1 MLIKDLYNIDSFK
14 SFEKKAKTHFADAS
28 AGVVLSRNL
37 TGVDPKLF
45 QKLYPEL
52 SFLNSGIFIDN
63 SGGAVQRIQSLRII
77 TEGNFTNSG
86 DVSGNKGKISQTAED
101 SFLKVIER
109 EAFSDWSDT
118 QVQQAALQNIPLVS
132 NLFQGHDRKFKE
144 NIDEI
149 GFTGIPEYAS
159 STGLLN
165 YGGFTSSAAAGAII
179 ALTDQEKYD
188 VISNLIIAQRNAV
201 NNTPGYAANNVIMPI
216 RVMNVL
222 QSTILNSANGS
233 FSVLK
238 ALQSNYPEVTFSTTF
253 RAESVGGT
261 SVTVAYSSNENVMKM
276 RIPQRLTIGEVTKPT
291 SFDYRFDSK
300 FRIAGLDILED
311 LAGRLL
317 TGL

>member
-1 MLIKDLYNIDSFK
+1 MSY
-14 SFEKKAKTHFADAS
+14 
-28 AGVVLSRNL
+28 
-37 TGVDPKLF
+37 
-45 QKLYPEL
+45 
-52 SFLNSGIFIDN
+52 IFC
-63 SGGAVQRIQSLRII
+63 
-77 TEGNFTNSG
+77 
-86 DVSGNKGKISQTAED
+86 
-101 SFLKVIER
+101 
-109 EAFSDWSDT
+109 
-118 QVQQAALQNIPLVS
+118 
-132 NLFQGHDRKFKE
+132 KE

>member
-1 MLIKDLYNIDSFK
+1 MLIKDLYNLDSFK
-14 SFEKKAKTHFADAS
+14 SFEKKAKPYFADAS
-28 AGVVLSRNL
+28 PGVVLSRNL

-63 SGGAVQRIQSLRII
+63 SGGYVQRIQSLRVL
-77 TEGNFTNSG
+77 TQGNFTNSG
-86 DVSGNKGKISQTAED
+86 DISGNKGKISLTAED

-118 QVQQAALQNIPLVS
+118 DVQQAALQNIPLIS
-132 NLFQGHDRKFKE
+132 KRFQGHDRKFKE

-149 GFTGIPEYAS
+149 GFIGIPDYAS
-159 STGLLN
+159 SKGLLN
-165 YGGFTSSAAAGAII
+165 YEGFTSSAASGAIETLS
-179 ALTDQEKYD
+179 AQDKYD
-188 VISNLIIAQRNAV
+188 VISDLIIAQRNAV
-201 NNTPGYAANNVIMPI
+201 NNTPGYAANRVIMPV

-238 ALQSNYPEVTFSTTF
+238 ALQSNYPEVIFSTTF
-253 RAESVGGT
+253 RAESVGGS
-261 SVTVAYSSNENVMKM
+261 SVTVAYSNDENVMKM
-276 RIPQRLTIGEVTKPT
+276 RIPQRLTIGEITKPT
-291 SFDYRFDSK
+291 SFDFRFDSK